1 MGSFNDSFYFFR
13 RLNHIQQR
21 AAISIKY
28 SDGEREEK
36 KERLNKME
44 MNNNRI
50 SFWLLY
56 Y

>member
-36 KERLNKME
+36 KGTT
-44 MNNNRI
+44 
-50 SFWLLY
+50 
-56 Y
+56 